1 MMENYYT
8 DEKNILIMIALLK
21 EHGIRRVIVSPGAMN
36 ITFVASI
43 QRDAFFK
50 IYSAVDERSAAYMA
64 CGLAVESEEP
74 VVLSCTGA
82 TASRN
87 YIPGLTEAYYRK
99 IPVLAITSM
108 LHEGQIGHNMPQ
120 VIDRT
125 QIQKDIAKLSVHIP
139 TVHTEE
145 DVWNC
150 EMKINAAL
158 LELKRQGGGPVH
170 INLVTQLSRSYL
182 QQELPSVRMI
192 ERMNQDSIFPP
203 MPKGKIAV
211 YVGAHKCWSKALVE
225 AVDTFCESYNGV
237 VLCDHTSN
245 YFGKY
250 GVFASL
256 PASQDQ
262 WRFSC
267 CLIDLMIHIGD
278 VSGTSW
284 RLFPKEVWRVNPDGE
299 IRDTFHKLR
308 YVYEME
314 EITFFQKYNE
324 LSKEK
329 RGISYYAKWAETNR
343 KITRRIPEL
352 PFSNVWIA
360 QNTIQKLPSDC
371 VLYIG
376 ILNSLRSWNFFNTR
390 GKVRGYSNTG
400 GFGIDGG
407 ISSLVGASLADFDTL
422 CFGIVGDLAFFYD
435 MNAIGNRH
443 IGSNLRIMVINN
455 GKGTEFRNYY
465 HQGNQFGDEA
475 DRYIA
480 GAGHF
485 GNKSKMLLKHYAQDL
500 GFEYLSAENKAQYQ
514 NVIDRFVSDKIG
526 HSMILEIFTD
536 SQDESDALKAIRNIE
551 TQNWN
556 KNDIYELLGRGE
568 KKRIGIYAVSKI
580 AKKII
585 KIAKSIKELDKTEIF
600 IYDSNPDI
608 QGNYVE
614 NCKVLSPEDIE
625 LHYLDCLIIASDLYY
640 DEIYE
645 KYKFLEE
652 RGIQIKGVTYE

>member
-1 MMENYYT
+1 MEMSYT

-21 EHGIRRVIVSPGAMN
+21 EHGIRKVIVSPGAMN

-43 QRDAFFK
+43 QNDSFFK

-87 YIPGLTEAYYRK
+87 YIPALTEAYYRK
-99 IPVLAITSM
+99 IPVLAITSTS
-108 LHEGQIGHNMPQ
+108 HEGQIGHNMPQ
-120 VIDRT
+120 VIDRS
-125 QIQKDIAKLSVHIP
+125 QIQKDIARLSVHIP

-150 EMKINAAL
+150 EVKINAAL

-170 INLVTQLSRSYL
+170 INLVTQLSRNYL
-182 QQELPSVRMI
+182 QHELPIVRKI
-192 ERMNQDSIFPP
+192 ERISQDNIFPS
-203 MPKGKIAV
+203 MLKGKIAI

-225 AVDTFCESYNGV
+225 AVDTFCENYNAV

-245 YFGKY
+245 YYGKY
-250 GVFASL
+250 RVFASL
-256 PASQDQ
+256 TASQDQ
-262 WRFSC
+262 YRFSC

-278 VSGTSW
+278 VSGATW

-299 IRDTFHKLR
+299 IRDTFHKLQ
-308 YVYEME
+308 YVFEME

-324 LSKEK
+324 LCKVE
-329 RGISYYAKWAETNR
+329 RGISYYEKWKETHAKIEQC
-343 KITRRIPEL
+343 IPEL
-352 PFSNVWIA
+352 PFSNIWVA
-360 QNTIQKLPSDC
+360 RNTIQKLPSDC

-376 ILNSLRSWNFFNTR
+376 ILNSLRSWNFFDTNK
-390 GKVRGYSNTG
+390 KVRGYSNTG

-407 ISSLVGASLADFDTL
+407 VSSLVGASLADFNTL
-422 CFGIVGDLAFFYD
+422 CFGVVGDLAFFYD

-443 IGSNLRIMVINN
+443 IGNNLRIMVINN

-475 DRYIA
+475 DIYIA

-485 GNKSKMLLKHYAQDL
+485 GNKSKVLLKHYAQDL
-500 GFEYLSAENKAQYQ
+500 GFEYLSAENKEQYQ
-514 NVIDRFVSDKIG
+514 NVIERFISEKIE

-536 SQDESDALKAIRNIE
+536 SQEESNALKAIRNIATWDLNE
-551 TQNWN
+551 
-556 KNDIYELLGRGE
+556 NDIYELLGKGD
-568 KKRIGIYAVSKI
+568 KKRIGIYAASRI

-585 KIAKSIKELDKTEIF
+585 RIARSMKELEETEI
-600 IYDSNPDI
+600 ILYDSNPSI
-608 QGNYVE
+608 QGTYVE

-625 LHYLDCLIIASDLYY
+625 LHCLECLIIASDLYY

-652 RGIQIKGVTYE
+652 QGIQIKGVWHE